1 MAKSPKNFFR
11 VEDLPKGFHLQ
22 DPSHLRQEDLLTL
35 WDFLTSRQKD
45 GQVGLMFSGCDP
57 RDKRQDMGKGL
68 SWKAKGKRPNLAGDD
83 QSSSS
88 SDNEDSGDESLED
101 EVWAD
106 MGSLT
111 KGRGKSADPKYD
123 HNNTARL
130 HMGDPDSDQGSLGMD
145 APDQVDLTEFVT
157 NIQAPAN
164 AGDSKE
170 EKLLFLAALS
180 ERDEY
185 QAKVQWLTDN
195 LVLYSPLL

>member
-1 MAKSPKNFFR
+1 MAKSPKTFFR
-11 VEDLPKGFHLQ
+11 VDDLPKGFHLQ

-57 RDKRQDMGKGL
+57 RDKRQNMGKGL

-111 KGRGKSADPKYD
+111 KGRGNSADPKDD
-123 HNNTARL
+123 HNTARL
-130 HMGDPDSDQGSLGMD
+130 HMGDPDSDQGSLGID

-157 NIQAPAN
+157 DIQDPAD

-180 ERDEY
+180 EIDEY

-195 LVLYSPLL
+195 MVLYSPLL